1 MKKCTKC
8 GAILDNSNTTCVDCG
23 AKLGPALSA
32 AEESEIYKN
41 VSETIQKP
49 IDTSEYFHVSK
60 SDKRVALLLLIGV
73 LGYLLVLYLF
83 RQSIIIEF
91 KSFIY
96 LEMIWMAVEA
106 FNIVNPRITWKI
118 YRLRMSTQLSN
129 PKDLQPTEAALHLR
143 RGVAYFTVFV
153 GYALL
158 FYIILKM
165 ILW

>member
-1 MKKCTKC
+1 MKKCTQC
-8 GAILDNSNTTCVDCG
+8 GAILDNSNTTCIECG

-32 AEESEIYKN
+32 AEENEIHKN

-49 IDTSEYFHVSK
+49 DNGSEYFSVSK

-83 RQSIIIEF
+83 KQSIIIEF

-96 LEMIWMAVEA
+96 IEMIWMAVEA

-118 YRLRMSTQLSN
+118 YRIRMSSHLSSSE
-129 PKDLQPTEAALHLR
+129 DLQPSEAAIHLR

-153 GYALL
+153 GYAFLL
-158 FYIILKM
+158 YIILKM